1 MSYGVSAALQSAIFT
16 HLQGD
21 TLLSSLVDGAIFDAV
36 PTGELPGTHVVLGA
50 ETVLDRSDGSGQGAE
65 HRLTISVISQ
75 LAGFAESKAVAAAIC
90 DALQDADLTLVR
102 GRLVFM
108 NFQRAVAK
116 RVGSDNQRRID
127 LRFHARVE
135 DD

>member
-1 MSYGVSAALQSAIFT
+1 MSYGVSAALQSAIYDF
-16 HLQGD
+16 LQAD
-21 TLLSSLVDGAIFDAV
+21 TVVSSLLGGAVYDA
-36 PTGELPGTHVVLGA
+36 LPVGDLPATYLVLGA
-50 ETVLDRSDGSGQGAE
+50 ETALDRSDGSGTGAE
-65 HRLTISVISQ
+65 HRLIISVVSQ
-75 LAGFAESKAVAAAIC
+75 AAGFAEAKAVAAAVC
-90 DALQDADLTLVR
+90 DALQGADLTLSR
-102 GRLVFM
+102 GRLVFL